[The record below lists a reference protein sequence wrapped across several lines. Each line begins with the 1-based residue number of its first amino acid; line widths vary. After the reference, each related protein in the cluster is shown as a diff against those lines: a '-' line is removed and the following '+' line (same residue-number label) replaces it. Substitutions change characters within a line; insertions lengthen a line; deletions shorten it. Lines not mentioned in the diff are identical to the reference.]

1 MMTRRLTLAAGMLLL
16 VPGGAAFAQQGA
28 VEFGV
33 DAGYELSIVDNSDNV
48 SSVGIPLQNLRIG
61 FFVSDA
67 VSIEPSV
74 SSCASSVAILS
85 SGGTTLTTFSGAASL
100 LYHLSQ
106 DPAQSRMYLRGG
118 AGIAVI
124 DLGSNSVNQM
134 GVSGGIGVKA
144 PAGPLA
150 IRIEGH
156 GGYSFENDD
165 LASSIDLGVLF
176 GISFFTN

>member
-1 MMTRRLTLAAGMLLL
+1 MTRRLTLAAGMLLL

-74 SSCASSVAILS
+74 ALAILS